1 MDAGEKKAADH
12 RDEKCEDGSEKLG
25 CGGVGIGMVQGHA
38 ADSDGKKNH
47 GNEGVGEEKN
57 RFAREVADGLVLRDV
72 ALVRHGVPSKD
83 YSK

>member
-1 MDAGEKKAADH
+1 MNAGEEEAADH
-12 RDEKCEDGSEKLG
+12 RDEKREDGSEKLG

-38 ADSDGKKNH
+38 ANGDGKKND
-47 GNEGVGEEKN
+47 GNEGVGEEKSG
-57 RFAREVADGLVLRDV
+57 FAREVADGLVLRDV